1 MACRTRLQ
9 QVSSCFPVFIPI
21 KGLHCLL
28 CQQLEINI
36 LVRLTSVDPS
46 KVYKVL
52 QLPIR
57 TWNLVFQPKRWDGK
71 MFLLPGWEICF
82 NVGSAPTPLVA
93 ILLKRQAIHL
103 KVVRQGPSLCI
114 FTKKLISLQKR
125 DGGEEENR
133 EGERRTEGGKGKKRA
148 FYYIK
153 HHPIRGLTTETVTSP
168 NLQNKILLF

>member
-103 KVVRQGPSLCI
+103 KVVRQGPSLCSTTDHYCSWLHRAI
-114 FTKKLISLQKR
+114 GRFRSILYLVMPAMKL
-125 DGGEEENR
+125 G
-133 EGERRTEGGKGKKRA
+133 
-148 FYYIK
+148 
-153 HHPIRGLTTETVTSP
+153 
-168 NLQNKILLF
+168 ILLCHWHLTHRHFSGRTKTFKLSC